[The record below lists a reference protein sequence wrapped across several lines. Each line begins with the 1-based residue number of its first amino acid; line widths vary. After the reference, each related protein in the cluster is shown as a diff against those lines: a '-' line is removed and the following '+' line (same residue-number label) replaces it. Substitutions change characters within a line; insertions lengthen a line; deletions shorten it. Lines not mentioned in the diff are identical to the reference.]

1 MPWYE
6 FIEWFQHTFDG
17 FLNSKLCMPL
27 LGFMII
33 VGFWGIY
40 RNRKRT
46 KFIGIT
52 DINAFSVTIKV
63 NMKNIDIA
71 YMMFVQLKTRKI
83 GVKFDEE
90 YDVISEVYDSWYSV
104 FQAIRELLMS
114 VRPTPNN
121 KELIDLGNKVL
132 NVGMRPHLTKWQAKF
147 RKWYALELEK
157 EENDMLTPQEL
168 QKKYPEYDLLVA
180 DLKNSQNQ
188 ILDLIDKL
196 EVIFT

>member
-1 MPWYE
+1 MSWYE

-17 FLNSKLCMPL
+17 FLNSKLCMPI

-33 VGFWGIY
+33 VGIWGIY

-71 YMMFVQLKTRKI
+71 YMMFVQLRTRKI
-83 GVKFDEE
+83 GVKFNEE
-90 YDVISEVYDSWYSV
+90 YDVISEVYDSWYSA

-121 KELIDLGNKVL
+121 KELIDVGNKVL

-147 RKWYALELEK
+147 RKWYTLELEK
-157 EENDMLTPQEL
+157 EENNKLTPQEL
-168 QKKYPEYDLLVA
+168 QKKYPEYDQLVA

-188 ILDLIDKL
+188 ILELIDKL